1 MATMDELKLWLE
13 VARSLFPKAGFV
25 VLVVS
30 LVYLARQ
37 TWRTREDWRFG
48 PPWSASARYIKKLHA
63 EFGYAHRLDFGDT
76 IALHI
81 RSSQPAVAQ
90 RFNPNEVYTIENLMH
105 LARHEHQ
112 AVIITGPAANGKTA
126 LLHALA
132 LRASLPPGHRALG
145 FAKPG
150 LPFYIPAKHVDPRL
164 PFVPALARSLKQ
176 SNHAVSN
183 FALKTALRRGRALFL
198 FDGFEEIAENV
209 QRQNFLR
216 WFDEAQQRVGQRAQF
231 VLASRQEAWLALE
244 MPRAPHLFV
253 TLRNF
258 LLQKNRSLTAVT
270 ETRMPSLLRH
280 AESEFVLITPPN
292 PPVLLRGANLPAPA
306 YHFHLA
312 KFPVTN
318 KLYRAF
324 VQTTGYRAP
333 LFWQEK
339 EFAADDLP
347 VVGIDWEDAEKYCAW
362 LNQLAPPE
370 MKSEFV
376 FRLPTEEEWEWAA
389 SGGQRVYPWGNT
401 EPTEAHA
408 NFGEHGSRLLPV
420 HAHPLGATP
429 EGVHEMA
436 GNVWEWTASSV
447 QTKPEKRLVRGGAAF
462 NEANVLQCLA
472 RDSHVKERSR
482 FVGFRVVRAPL
493 QI

>member
-1 MATMDELKLWLE
+1 MATMDELKVWLE

-25 VLVVS
+25 VIFVS

-37 TWRTREDWRFG
+37 TWRAREDWRFG
-48 PPWSASARYIKKLHA
+48 PPWSAGARYIKKLHLD
-63 EFGYAHRLDFGDT
+63 FGYAQRLDFGDT
-76 IALHI
+76 IALYI
-81 RSSQPAVAQ
+81 RSSQPATAQ
-90 RFNPNEVYTIENLMH
+90 RFNPDEAYDLESLMH
-105 LARHEHQ
+105 LARHERK
-112 AVIITGPAANGKTA
+112 AVILSGPAANGKTA

-132 LRASLPPGHRALG
+132 LRASLPPRHRALG
-145 FAKPG
+145 FAKPC
-150 LPFYIPAKHVDPRL
+150 LPFYVPAKHVDPQL
-164 PFVPALARSLKQ
+164 PFVPALARSLKR
-176 SNHAVSN
+176 SNRTVSV
-183 FALKTALRRGRALFL
+183 FALKAALRRGRALFL
-198 FDGFEEIAENV
+198 FDGFEEIGETA

-216 WFDEAQQRVGQRAQF
+216 WFEEAQQREGRRAQF
-231 VLASRQEAWLALE
+231 LLASRQEAWLALE

-253 TLRNF
+253 ILRNF

-270 ETRMPSLLRH
+270 ETRMPALLRH

-292 PPVLLRGANLPAPA
+292 HPVLLRGANLPAPA
-306 YHFHLA
+306 YHFHLST
-312 KFPVTN
+312 FPITN

-324 VQTTGYRAP
+324 VQAGGYRAP

-362 LNQLAPPE
+362 LNHLAPPE

-389 SGGQRVYPWGNT
+389 GGGQRMYPWGNA

-420 HAHPLGATP
+420 YAHPLGATP
-429 EGVHEMA
+429 EGVREMA
-436 GNVWEWTASSV
+436 GNVWEWTV
-447 QTKPEKRLVRGGAAF
+447 GVLQTKPEKRLVRGGAAF
-462 NEANVLQCLA
+462 NEASVLQCA
-472 RDSHVKERSR
+472 SRDSHVKERSR
-482 FVGFRVVRAPL
+482 FVGFRVVRAP
-493 QI
+493 IKI